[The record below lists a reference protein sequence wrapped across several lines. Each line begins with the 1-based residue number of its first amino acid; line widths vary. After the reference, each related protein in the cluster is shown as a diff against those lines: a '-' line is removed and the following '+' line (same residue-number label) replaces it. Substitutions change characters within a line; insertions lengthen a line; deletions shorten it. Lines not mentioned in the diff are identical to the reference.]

1 MTTVARVN
9 IPELLARS
17 RIGPLQ
23 KRVFTLCLL
32 TLIIDGFDVQA
43 MGFLIPALSAD
54 WNVEPAQF
62 RTVLPA
68 ANFGVLIGSLVFSP
82 LADKV
87 GRRPV
92 LVWATLWF
100 AVVLGLVLLAV
111 ARGRIAQ
118 RQRAAPPT

>member
-1 MTTVARVN
+1 
-9 IPELLARS
+9 
-17 RIGPLQ
+17 
-23 KRVFTLCLL
+23 
-32 TLIIDGFDVQA
+32 

-82 LADKV
+82 MADKV

-92 LVWATLWF
+92 LVWSTLWF
-100 AVVLGLVLLAV
+100 AVMTLAAAFGGVRSLARAGRRRATGLLPDV
-111 ARGRIAQ
+111 ARRPECIK
-118 RQRAAPPT
+118 